1 VVDGDSQDRTADI
14 VRDYA
19 KKNGIVR
26 LQEMPQNR
34 GKGCGVRNG
43 VMNAP
48 GRIILSRMLICR
60 HP

>member
-1 VVDGDSQDRTADI
+1 MVDGDSQDRTADI

-34 GKGCGVRNG
+34 GKGCGV
-43 VMNAP
+43 ATA
-48 GRIILSRMLICR
+48 
-60 HP
+60 